1 MEQQSHDTMLPA
13 SACILCVWPGAMNN
27 EFVFFSTA
35 PRSLTSSYNHCD
47 TKLPA
52 RRVCELDVPL
62 TSKNSI

>member
-1 MEQQSHDTMLPA
+1 MEQQSHDTMLQPA
-13 SACILCVWPGAMNN
+13 CLGVTNN

-35 PRSLTSSYNHCD
+35 PRSLTSSYNHRD
-47 TKLPA
+47 RKVPA